1 MKVIGPYIQFSQS
14 VYIRDNLS
22 IDNRIT
28 YLGNW
33 YVISTYLDTIST
45 VHTLED
51 GKMLLDSVLIEHG
64 YDIIN
69 DVIYWDKLKLLI

>member
-51 GKMLLDSVLIEHG
+51 GKMLLDSVLIENG
-64 YDIIN
+64 YDIID